1 MDILDKKT
9 QERNWILD
17 QLVFTKEQPN
27 KEAFEFENNNEQI
40 PELSFSA
47 FGNLYKFDNF
57 WSQFVSLHVSTMVKR
72 LIDFLDKIV
81 LKIAEESNK
90 IKQLY

>member
-57 WSQFVSLHVSTMVKR
+57 
-72 LIDFLDKIV
+72 
-81 LKIAEESNK
+81 
-90 IKQLY
+90 